1 VNTIRVN
8 YTRTSKYLQTSQTL
22 NFFSE
27 RSQKNSQLIP
37 VVRYIS
43 TFVHLKTS
51 VYSVT
56 TTCAFMHA
64 DEGETDVTD
73 VAATESSQVATA
85 GTGSPTDED
94 VTGTESLLLVS
105 LGEMIYHFLAH
116 AIDIKRNN
124 LTDKLAAK
132 DILSPDENQ
141 KIKQQKK
148 ADAKVMSL
156 LKMMRDKS
164 GSEFQGFLTTLSET
178 GQQSVADVVRVALR
192 TVRRTG
198 HNPLQYTFGMTA

>member
-51 VYSVT
+51 VYSVM

-94 VTGTESLLLVS
+94 VTGRESFLLAS
-105 LGEMIYHFLAH
+105 LGEMIYHFLANT
-116 AIDIKRNN
+116 IDIKRSK

-132 DILSPDENQ
+132 DILSPDERQ
-141 KIKQQKK
+141 KIKELKK
-148 ADAKVMSL
+148 ADAMVKSL
-156 LKMMRDKS
+156 LMMLREKS
-164 GSEFQGFLTTLSET
+164 ASDFESFLTTLSET
-178 GQQSVADVVRVALR
+178 GQQSVVDVVRDALR

>member
-1 VNTIRVN
+1 M
-8 YTRTSKYLQTSQTL
+8 
-22 NFFSE
+22 
-27 RSQKNSQLIP
+27 
-37 VVRYIS
+37 
-43 TFVHLKTS
+43 
-51 VYSVT
+51 

-94 VTGTESLLLVS
+94 VTGRESFLLAS
-105 LGEMIYHFLAH
+105 LGEMIYHFLANT
-116 AIDIKRNN
+116 IDIKRSK

-132 DILSPDENQ
+132 DILSPDERQ
-141 KIKQQKK
+141 KIKELKK

-192 TVRRTG
+192 TVRQTG
-198 HNPLQYTFGMTA
+198 HNPLDYTFGKPAEYNFQQLVLYAV